1 MFTCEG
7 HTPADLKPNASNF
20 CLGAWRIKVMMMD
33 ELEGH
38 ILAAID
44 KYKAKIEE
52 DEELKKELTG
62 LVRKVNIDT
71 TDNDGFSFILD
82 NGQVQEFKRGKI
94 DGEVEITIHAT
105 TADFKLLF
113 TGELKPM
120 KAWATKRLKFDASME
135 DVMRVKKLI

>member
-1 MFTCEG
+1 M
-7 HTPADLKPNASNF
+7 
-20 CLGAWRIKVMMMD
+20 IMD
-33 ELEGH
+33 ELEGY

-52 DEELKKELTG
+52 DEELKKDLLE

-71 TDNDGFSFILD
+71 TDNEGFSFILD
-82 NGQVQEFKRGKI
+82 KGEILDFKRGKI

-120 KAWATKRLKFDASME
+120 KAWATKRLKFDASID